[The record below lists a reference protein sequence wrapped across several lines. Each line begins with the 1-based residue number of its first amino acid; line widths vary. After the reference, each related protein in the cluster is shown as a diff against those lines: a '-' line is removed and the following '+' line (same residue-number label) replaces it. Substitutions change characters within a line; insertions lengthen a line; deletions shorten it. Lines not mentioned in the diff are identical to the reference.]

1 MGKKADADHINF
13 NYPIPRSLHYKIREL
28 GLRAGMSVK
37 DIVIKALVMYVKEMN
52 KILDD
57 EMVERAAMEPHGTDP
72 FDEDDL

>member
-1 MGKKADADHINF
+1 MSKNMDPDKINF

-28 GLRAGMSVK
+28 GLRSGMSVK
-37 DIVIKALVMYVKEMN
+37 DIVINSLVMYVKEMN

-57 EMVERAAMEPHGTDP
+57 EMIERAAMEAHGTDP

>member
-1 MGKKADADHINF
+1 M
-13 NYPIPRSLHYKIREL
+13 
-28 GLRAGMSVK
+28 K
-37 DIVIKALVMYVKEMN
+37 DIVINALVMYVKEMN